1 MIIGSKFGQD
11 RKATP
16 PKLIDVKAATPAN
29 TAAQTPWRTVSGYN
43 GIAAALD
50 SEGRTLFTASAGV
63 VHRSVTAVNAYAN
76 LNGECLRLTE
86 ALLSI
91 REQLYRLDR
100 APAVVTL
107 IEYVNDALTE
117 RKP

>member
-11 RKATP
+11 RKATAPTLVDVRTP
-16 PKLIDVKAATPAN
+16 PP
-29 TAAQTPWRTVSGYN
+29 AAQTPWRTVSGYN

-63 VHRSVTAVNAYAN
+63 VHRSVTAVNSYAN

-86 ALLSI
+86 ALLSV
-91 REQLYRLDR
+91 REQLYKLDR
-100 APAVVTL
+100 TPAVAAL
-107 IEYVNDALTE
+107 IEHVDAALTE
-117 RKP
+117 RTP